1 MIAIDLTGKTA
12 LVTGASQGLGEATA
26 RLLHQAGAHVVINFY
41 PDTPGRNAENAK
53 RLVAELGE
61 RATAIDADVGQSA
74 DVESMFETMKS
85 RCGDLHIVVNNAG
98 IIRDRTCKKMS
109 DDEWQSVIN
118 TNLTGVFNVCRAAA
132 TRMADGGRIV
142 NFASISGSLGFFGQI
157 NYAAAKAGVMGLTRT
172 LAREVARQQIT
183 VNAIA
188 PGLILTEMG
197 QSIPEQHR
205 AAMIQQI
212 PLGRCAE
219 PSEIASVILFLC
231 SDLASYVTGQVIHVS
246 GGWFVG

>member
-1 MIAIDLTGKTA
+1 MISIDLTGKTA
-12 LVTGASQGLGEATA
+12 IVTGASQGLGEATA
-26 RLLHQAGAHVVINFY
+26 RMLHQAGANVVINFF
-41 PDTPGRNAENAK
+41 PDEAGRNAANAQ
-53 RLVAELGE
+53 RIVEQLQTRAIALG
-61 RATAIDADVGQSA
+61 ADVG
-74 DVESMFETMKS
+74 KS
-85 RCGDLHIVVNNAG
+85 TAVDQMLDEAKARFGELHIVVNNAG
-98 IIRDRTCKKMS
+98 IIRDRTCKKMT
-109 DDEWQSVIN
+109 DDEWDSVIN

-132 TRMADGGRIV
+132 TRLANGGRIV

-172 LAREVARQQIT
+172 LARELARQQIT

-205 AAMIQQI
+205 ADMIQQI

-219 PSEIASVILFLC
+219 PSEIASVVLFLC
-231 SDLASYVTGQVIHVS
+231 SDLSSYVTGQVLHVS

>member
-1 MIAIDLTGKTA
+1 MISINLAGRTA

-26 RLLHQAGAHVVINFY
+26 RLLHQAGANVVINYY
-41 PDTPGRNAENAK
+41 PDDSGRNAENAQ
-53 RLVAELGE
+53 RIVAELGT
-61 RATAIDADVGQSA
+61 RAIAIGADVGNSTEVNRMLDDTRTQFG
-74 DVESMFETMKS
+74 E
-85 RCGDLHIVVNNAG
+85 LHIVVNNAG

-109 DDEWQSVIN
+109 DDEWQSVID

-132 TRMADGGRIV
+132 TRLADGGRIV

-172 LAREVARQQIT
+172 LARELARQQIT

-205 AAMIQQI
+205 AEMIKQI

-219 PSEIASVILFLC
+219 PSEIASVVLFLC
-231 SDLASYVTGQVIHVS
+231 SDLASYVTGQVLHVS